1 MPAYRL
7 RLPPK
12 RLLPHNPTPDFVE
25 ERRQQLDNYL
35 QMLLQEQPLQ
45 GLHKSIIMLLVLSN
59 SATKS

>member
-1 MPAYRL
+1 MPAYSL

-25 ERRQQLDNYL
+25 ERRQQLDTYL

-45 GLHKSIIMLLVLSN
+45 GLQHASIIMLLMLAN
-59 SATKS
+59 NDIL